1 LQFFPPLLGFIEQQ
15 SSCFASYN
23 FVVNLEL
30 KALKHPL
37 LFLGMNELNLCL
49 IFLHAQVFLVLCFG
63 DDIVDIH
70 G

>member
-1 LQFFPPLLGFIEQQ
+1 M
-15 SSCFASYN
+15 
-23 FVVNLEL
+23 VNLEL